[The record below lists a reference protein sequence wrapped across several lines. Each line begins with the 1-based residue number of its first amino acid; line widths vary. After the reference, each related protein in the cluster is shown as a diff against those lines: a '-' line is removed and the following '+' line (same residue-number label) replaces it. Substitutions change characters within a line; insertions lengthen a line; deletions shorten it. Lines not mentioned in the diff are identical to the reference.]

1 MTDHSSQFIS
11 HKTSLFSNPFCTHW
25 ITPSS
30 CEFHQ
35 RFDGELQ
42 HVIQTMIDSGY
53 RGQIAG
59 PHGVGKSTLMHQ
71 ICKQLKMEGLN
82 PVQMNLDLQLVGNSN
97 KEIPVKN
104 CIWVIDRFESL
115 TRRQQSRIIKH
126 TKRQS
131 IGLLVTAHR
140 QLSLPVV
147 ARLSPD
153 VDHAI
158 AVVRNLQSR
167 VGKVYLDDDD
177 VRQLWS
183 ECQND
188 LRELLMAC
196 YDKWQE
202 RSRALATLVV

>member
-1 MTDHSSQFIS
+1 MTDHSSQCIS

-30 CEFHQ
+30 CEFNQ
-35 RFDGELQ
+35 RFNGEIQ
-42 HVIQTMIDSGY
+42 HVMQTMLDFGC
-53 RGQIAG
+53 RGQIMG
-59 PHGVGKSTLMHQ
+59 PHGVGKSTLMHR

-82 PVQMNLDLQLVGNSN
+82 PVQMNLDFQLVGNSN
-97 KEIPVKN
+97 KKLLVKN

-115 TRRQQSRIIKH
+115 TRRQQSRVIKH
-126 TKRQS
+126 TKRQR

-147 ARLSPD
+147 ARLSPNL
-153 VDHAI
+153 DHAI

-167 VGKVYLDDDD
+167 FGKVYLSDDD
-177 VRQLWS
+177 VRRLWP

-202 RSRALATLVV
+202 HSRTPATLVV

>member
-1 MTDHSSQFIS
+1 
-11 HKTSLFSNPFCTHW
+11 
-25 ITPSS
+25 
-30 CEFHQ
+30 
-35 RFDGELQ
+35 
-42 HVIQTMIDSGY
+42 
-53 RGQIAG
+53 
-59 PHGVGKSTLMHQ
+59 
-71 ICKQLKMEGLN
+71 MEGVN
-82 PVQMNLDLQLVGNSN
+82 PVQMNSDLQLVGNSN
-97 KEIPVKN
+97 EELPVKN

-115 TRRQQSRIIKH
+115 TRRQQSRIIKN

-140 QLSLPVV
+140 QLSLPVI

-177 VRQLWS
+177 VRLLWS

-202 RSRALATLVV
+202 RSRAPATLVV